1 MFAFLSECRKI
12 EETAGRIYHLL
23 AEEPAY
29 AERVR
34 EVFRQLGRDERAH
47 ARNIDLVLQAG
58 DHQLDA
64 HPTLAWE
71 KLGEAAELAAVLLK
85 RVEAGD
91 MDEETALRTA
101 VVLEQEFI
109 KIHAHHA
116 VHLSN
121 RKLAGLFAQLGS
133 EDEEHI
139 DRLRQCLTWWY
150 AERKAL
156 LRRQR

>member
-34 EVFRQLGRDERAH
+34 EVFRQLGQDERAH

-64 HPTLAWE
+64 YPTLAWE
-71 KLGEAAELAAVLLK
+71 KLGEAADLAAQLL
-85 RVEAGD
+85 RRAERGG

-101 VVLEQEFI
+101 VDLEQEFVRV
-109 KIHAHHA
+109 HVQNA
-116 VHLSN
+116 VNLSN
-121 RKLAGLFAQLGS
+121 RKLAALFDQLS
-133 EDEEHI
+133 KEDEQHV
-139 DRLRQCLTWWY
+139 DRLRQCLAWWHKQ
-150 AERKAL
+150 RKPAL
-156 LRRQR
+156 RGG

>member
-23 AEEPAY
+23 AEEQAY

-34 EVFRQLGRDERAH
+34 EVFRQLGQDERAH

-64 HPTLAWE
+64 QPTLAWD
-71 KLGEAAELAAVLLK
+71 KLGEAADLAAHLL
-85 RVEAGD
+85 RRAERGD

-101 VVLEQEFI
+101 VELEQEFV
-109 KIHAHHA
+109 KVHVQNA
-116 VHLSN
+116 VNISN
-121 RKLAGLFAQLGS
+121 RKLAALFDQLGS
-133 EDEEHI
+133 EDEQHI
-139 DRLRQCLTWWY
+139 DRLRQCLAWWHKH
-150 AERKAL
+150 RKPAL
-156 LRRQR
+156 RGG